1 MSQSMQW
8 VAIACTVVVV
18 VLALVKLFKVFNSP
32 AGERYLRQQ
41 TQGPFAPVEQ
51 RELSSTARTPSPSS
65 SSEGA
70 A

>member
-18 VLALVKLFKVFNSP
+18 VLAFVKLFKVFNSP

-51 RELSSTARTPSPSS
+51 RELITTARAPSPSS